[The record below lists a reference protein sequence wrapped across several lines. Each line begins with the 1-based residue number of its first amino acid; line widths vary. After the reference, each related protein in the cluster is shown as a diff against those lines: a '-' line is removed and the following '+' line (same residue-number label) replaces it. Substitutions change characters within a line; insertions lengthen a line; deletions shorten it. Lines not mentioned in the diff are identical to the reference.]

1 MVSIDEWILMKYLV
15 VLPTYKEFENLQILI
30 PQLMAL
36 DSCLHVL
43 IVDDNSNDGTEN
55 FVYSQKVNYGERL
68 NLIVRTVDQ
77 SYAKSLLVGLK
88 LGHKEKFDFVIQM
101 DSDGS
106 HSPRDIPKLI
116 SCEGDLII
124 GSRYFKN
131 STVLNVPVFRQLYSI
146 LGNIYISI
154 LWQTSIR
161 DKTNGFRLFRKKS
174 LELISNLNVVN
185 EGFAVQI
192 EVLNTLRRSKKIE
205 IKEVP
210 IEFVFREVG
219 TSKFDFKKLIE
230 ALKFV
235 SISIVKGRHG

>member
-1 MVSIDEWILMKYLV
+1 
-15 VLPTYKEFENLQILI
+15 
-30 PQLMAL
+30 
-36 DSCLHVL
+36 
-43 IVDDNSNDGTEN
+43 
-55 FVYSQKVNYGERL
+55 
-68 NLIVRTVDQ
+68 
-77 SYAKSLLVGLK
+77 LLVGLK
-88 LGHKEKFDFVIQM
+88 LGYKEKFDFVIQM

-116 SCEGDLII
+116 SCEGDLVI

-154 LWQTSIR
+154 LWKTSIR

-192 EVLNTLRRSKKIE
+192 EVLNVLRKSKKIE
-205 IKEVP
+205 IREVP
-210 IEFVFREVG
+210 VEFIFRKVG

-235 SISIVKGRHG
+235 SISFVKGRDG